1 MAVNAR
7 STFLCYKHAARQ
19 MVAQGRGGRIIGA
32 KIFPFPSPWHLLMRE
47 GVQGHVRQQA
57 NKVVSYD
64 LIVY

>member
-1 MAVNAR
+1 
-7 STFLCYKHAARQ
+7 
-19 MVAQGRGGRIIGA
+19 
-32 KIFPFPSPWHLLMRE
+32 LLMRE